1 MTKLAL
7 TDDEAA
13 AVALRA
19 NGAWRAPLPTVDGN
33 DREDVLR
40 AILRGQR
47 SLTVR
52 DLADAHGMPV
62 GPAAEV
68 MKRLDTGLRAMFM
81 LADGAGNWLPRGVT
95 VYLYG
100 SDVDAV
106 EMSHVIAAGGVH
118 RFCVAPPPGLWNA
131 LTGLAEAIYTHG
143 FTGAGGEGAAGE
155 GAAGEGAGAGP
166 SPAAALLHV
175 VRGDG
180 VRMIRV
186 APGSVSTGR
195 GPVPARFP
203 SVQEAV
209 AWLLA

>member
-19 NGAWRAPLPTVDGN
+19 NGAWRAPLPTVDGSN
-33 DREDVLR
+33 REDVLR

-47 SLTVR
+47 SLAVR
-52 DLADAHGMPV
+52 DLADADGMPA

-68 MKRLDTGLRAMFM
+68 MKRLDTGLRAVFM
-81 LADGAGNWLPRGVT
+81 LADGAGNWLPRGIT

-106 EMSHVIAAGGVH
+106 EMSHIIVAGGVH
-118 RFCVAPPPGLWNA
+118 RFRVAPPPGMWDA
-131 LTGLAEAIYTHG
+131 LTGLARAIYDHG
-143 FTGAGGEGAAGE
+143 FAESGD
-155 GAAGEGAGAGP
+155 GP
-166 SPAAALLHV
+166 RPAAAFLHV
-175 VRGDG
+175 VRRDG

-186 APGSVSTGR
+186 APGSVTTGR
-195 GPVPARFP
+195 GPVPAPFP
-203 SVQEAV
+203 SVREAV
-209 AWLLA
+209 AWLLAA

>member
-33 DREDVLR
+33 NREDVLR

-131 LTGLAEAIYTHG
+131 LTGLAGAIYTRG
-143 FTGAGGEGAAGE
+143 FTEAGD
-155 GAAGEGAGAGP
+155 GP
-166 SPAAALLHV
+166 PPAAALLHV

-186 APGSVSTGR
+186 APGSVTTGR
-195 GPVPARFP
+195 GPVPAPFP
-203 SVQEAV
+203 SIQEAV
-209 AWLLA
+209 AWLLT

>member
-1 MTKLAL
+1 MTKLTL

-33 DREDVLR
+33 NREDVLR

-52 DLADAHGMPV
+52 DLTDADGMPA

-68 MKRLDTGLRAMFM
+68 MKRLGTGLRAMFM
-81 LADGAGNWLPRGVT
+81 LADGAGNWLPRGIT

-118 RFCVAPPPGLWNA
+118 RFCVAPPAGLWNA
-131 LTGLAEAIYTHG
+131 LTGLAEAIHAHG
-143 FTGAGGEGAAGE
+143 FTDAGQ
-155 GAAGEGAGAGP
+155 GP
-166 SPAAALLHV
+166 RPAAAFLHV
-175 VRGDG
+175 VRSDG

-195 GPVPARFP
+195 GPVPAPFP
-203 SVQEAV
+203 SVAEAV
-209 AWLLA
+209 SWLLA

>member
-33 DREDVLR
+33 NREEVLR

-68 MKRLDTGLRAMFM
+68 LKRLGTGLRAMFM
-81 LADGAGNWLPRGVT
+81 LADAAGNWLPRGVT

-131 LTGLAEAIYTHG
+131 LTGLAEAIYAHG
-143 FTGAGGEGAAGE
+143 FTDAGTDTDR
-155 GAAGEGAGAGP
+155 GP
-166 SPAAALLHV
+166 RPAAALLHV

-180 VRMIRV
+180 VRMVRV
-186 APGSVSTGR
+186 APGSVTTGR
-195 GPVPARFP
+195 GPVPAPFP
-203 SVQEAV
+203 SVKEAV

>member
-1 MTKLAL
+1 MIMTNLAL

-33 DREDVLR
+33 SRADVLR

-47 SLTVR
+47 SLAIR
-52 DLADAHGMPV
+52 DLAGADGRPA

-68 MKRLDTGLRAMFM
+68 VKRLGTGLRAMFM
-81 LADGAGNWLPRGVT
+81 LADAAGNWLPRGIT

-100 SDVDAV
+100 SAVDAV
-106 EMSHVIAAGGVH
+106 EMSHVIAGDGVH
-118 RFCVAPPPGLWNA
+118 YFRVAPPPEMWDA
-131 LTGLAEAIYTHG
+131 LTGLAEAVYAHG
-143 FTGAGGEGAAGE
+143 FAEPGEKAGV
-155 GAAGEGAGAGP
+155 GP
-166 SPAAALLHV
+166 RPAAAYLHV

-180 VRMIRV
+180 VRSIRV
-186 APGSVSTGR
+186 ARGAVTTGR
-195 GPVPARFP
+195 GPVPAPFP
-203 SVQEAV
+203 SVPAAA